1 MPPER
6 RPKGEKIMYIK
17 LDREY
22 EVKCNLGTIREI
34 ERSLGKGFYEIMQ
47 NISALTTDNQLKML
61 FSGVKR
67 ANPAMTFEEFY
78 ALCEDNLGMGD
89 LMEYLEKYLYAL
101 QYPGLTQAEV
111 QQKIEKKLQ
120 RGREMQSNV

>member
-1 MPPER
+1 
-6 RPKGEKIMYIK
+6 MYIK

-34 ERSLGKGFYEIMQ
+34 EKVFAKGFYEIMQ
-47 NISALTTDNQLKML
+47 GISALTTEQQLKML
-61 FSGVKR
+61 FVGVKK
-67 ANPAMTFEEFY
+67 ATPSINFEGFLS
-78 ALCEDNLGMGD
+78 LCEEYLGMGD

-101 QYPGLTQAEV
+101 QYPGLSQEEV

-120 RGREMQSNV
+120 KSRQLQTGKV

>member
-1 MPPER
+1 
-6 RPKGEKIMYIK
+6 MYIK

-34 ERSLGKGFYEIMQ
+34 EKSIGQGFYGIMQ
-47 NISALTTDNQLKML
+47 NISALTTDQQLKML
-61 FSGVKR
+61 FAGVKR
-67 ANPAMTFEEFY
+67 ANPAMSFEEFY
-78 ALCEDNLGMGD
+78 TLCEENLGMGD

-101 QYPGLTQAEV
+101 QYPGLSEEEV

-120 RGREMQSNV
+120 RSRVLQVNKV

>member
-1 MPPER
+1 
-6 RPKGEKIMYIK
+6 MYIK